1 MKTIAK
7 LVVLSLVLAPLA
19 LVAGCGKKCCDHRS
33 QQYDNMKHHHDGC
46 K

>member
-19 LVAGCGKKCCDHRS
+19 LVAGCGKKCCDHHHKHR
-33 QQYDNMKHHHDGC
+33 YENMNKECGG